1 MSQRRHRVADA
12 SPDSPDSQTTRLSR
26 RPGPPKGPD
35 AAQYYRKSCRA
46 TRDSWR
52 WAALAVVDHGV
63 HATARCQR
71 ERSAVGQC
79 QRHTARQQG
88 RARLASSGL
97 VLFLTL
103 EFASLSGRGAGL
115 AVAGEKRAGWS
126 SDPAGRIH
134 ANRIGQAFRHRLIGT
149 CSVLFIAR
157 PSPWALGRKRE
168 FRGPKP
174 ASRIDEDP
182 FPGGL
187 VIAMLLH
194 GRRVSTCMISLEP
207 SAALHSACAS
217 KRPKLSTKTTT
228 PTGSLLARWL
238 VCTHTHRQV
247 AGRRSPARQHGIRA
261 ARHKTLNSQGRA
273 SDAELGRIRWVQN
286 RRSPPAQ
293 EGRSGVMPLRSSKDP
308 GSCSLGTA
316 PARTMARIRGRFL
329 LCCSLSAYL
338 QRTEPRFE
346 SRTAERQS
354 GRAAGRELAE
364 HRIGNEGE
372 TDPKGT
378 NVRGQRPRTTSFPFP
393 EKPQK
398 KFRG

>member
-1 MSQRRHRVADA
+1 M
-12 SPDSPDSQTTRLSR
+12 
-26 RPGPPKGPD
+26 
-35 AAQYYRKSCRA
+35 
-46 TRDSWR
+46 
-52 WAALAVVDHGV
+52 
-63 HATARCQR
+63 
-71 ERSAVGQC
+71 
-79 QRHTARQQG
+79 
-88 RARLASSGL
+88 
-97 VLFLTL
+97 FLTL

-126 SDPAGRIH
+126 SDPAGRIR

-261 ARHKTLNSQGRA
+261 ARYKTLNSQGRA

-316 PARTMARIRGRFL
+316 PARTMARIRGRF
-329 LCCSLSAYL
+329 CFVARSRPTYRGQSLASKAG
-338 QRTEPRFE
+338 
-346 SRTAERQS
+346 RQS
-354 GRAAGRELAE
+354 GRAAGRQAGSGQSIGSATKAKLIQRAPTSAGGAPGPLRFRFQKKEKSSEDDDMSVESQAERGTRLAVRLQAE
-364 HRIGNEGE
+364 ISLPCTAEGE
-372 TDPKGT
+372 KERD
-378 NVRGQRPRTTSFPFP
+378 
-393 EKPQK
+393 EKETVSK
-398 KFRG
+398 R

>member
-1 MSQRRHRVADA
+1 MPAQTPQTTN
-12 SPDSPDSQTTRLSR
+12 PDSQTTQTTRLSR

-103 EFASLSGRGAGL
+103 EFASLSGREAGL

-126 SDPAGRIH
+126 SDPAGRIR

-261 ARHKTLNSQGRA
+261 ARHKTLNSQGESQRRRVGTNSMGPKSTIAPRARGKIRCDAPPLVQGSRLVLSRDGTSANNGPYPRPVFALLLALGLPTEDRASLRKQDGRAAERQGGRQGAGRA
-273 SDAELGRIRWVQN
+273 SDRQ
-286 RRSPPAQ
+286 RR
-293 EGRSGVMPLRSSKDP
+293 R
-308 GSCSLGTA
+308 
-316 PARTMARIRGRFL
+316 
-329 LCCSLSAYL
+329 
-338 QRTEPRFE
+338 
-346 SRTAERQS
+346 
-354 GRAAGRELAE
+354 
-364 HRIGNEGE
+364 N
-372 TDPKGT
+372 
-378 NVRGQRPRTTSFPFP
+378 
-393 EKPQK
+393 
-398 KFRG
+398 